1 MHLHSTGESSTNEQ
15 AMVDAP
21 ATRDASTVRKRVWE
35 GGERMTAAFETPSRS
50 KSLEIVSAVADH
62 LEREPI
68 DLDPLYHS
76 IDPDAIDSLFDTSA
90 SSVPSEGTRVTFTYE
105 RCEVTV
111 TRASVDVSSQPNAAT
126 ASGLDT
132 PNEGLTD

>member
-1 MHLHSTGESSTNEQ
+1 
-15 AMVDAP
+15 
-21 ATRDASTVRKRVWE
+21 
-35 GGERMTAAFETPSRS
+35 MTAAFETPSRS

-76 IDPDAIDSLFDTSA
+76 IDPDAIDSLFDASA

-111 TRASVDVSSQPNAAT
+111 TGESVNVSSRSNTAT
-126 ASGLDT
+126 TSDLDT
-132 PNEGLTD
+132 PKQGLTD